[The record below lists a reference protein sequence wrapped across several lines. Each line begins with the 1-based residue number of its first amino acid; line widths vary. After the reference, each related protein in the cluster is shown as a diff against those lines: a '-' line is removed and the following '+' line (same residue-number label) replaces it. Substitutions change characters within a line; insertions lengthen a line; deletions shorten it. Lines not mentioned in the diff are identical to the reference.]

1 MVIGNGLLAKS
12 FSKYKDDDQVIIFAS
27 GVSNSK
33 EVNPEAFMREMDL
46 LRSITNK
53 DALLVYFSTC
63 SVYDW
68 PFNSTPYVG
77 HKINMEALVGS
88 YFPRSIVFRI
98 PTVVGNT
105 NNPNTFFSFFKNQIN
120 SGEKL
125 IISPGTTRYLI
136 GVDELVE
143 TLSPLIDELKD
154 NEGKISKKINV
165 SFDNKTEALHLVTM
179 MMQIMGKT
187 TPIEFAGFGSSYNIK
202 NKEFK
207 DHLKKIKY
215 RLPENYTYNLLKKY
229 L

>member
-12 FSKYKDDDQVIIFAS
+12 FSKYKDDNQVIIFAS

-33 EVNPEAFMREMDL
+33 EVNPESFKREMDL

-63 SVYDW
+63 SIYDW
-68 PFNSTPYVG
+68 TFNSTPYVS
-77 HKINMEALVGS
+77 HKLNMEALIS
-88 YFPRSIVFRI
+88 SIFPRSIVFRI

-105 NNPNTFFSFFKNQIN
+105 DNPNTFFSFFKNQIN
-120 SGEKL
+120 SGEKI

-136 GVDELVE
+136 GVDELVD
-143 TLSPLIDELKD
+143 TLSPLIDELKND
-154 NEGKISKKINV
+154 EEKIRNKINV
-165 SFDNKTEALHLVTM
+165 AFDNKTEALHLATM
-179 MMQIMGKT
+179 MMQIIGKT
-187 TPIEFAGFGSSYNIK
+187 TPIEFSGFSSTYDIQNS
-202 NKEFK
+202 EFK
-207 DHLKKIKY
+207 KHLEKINY